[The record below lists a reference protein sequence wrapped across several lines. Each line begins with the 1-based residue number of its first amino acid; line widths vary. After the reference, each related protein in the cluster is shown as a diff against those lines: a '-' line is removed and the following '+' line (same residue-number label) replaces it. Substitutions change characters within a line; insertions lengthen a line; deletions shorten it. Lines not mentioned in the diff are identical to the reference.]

1 MLLIVGRNY
10 QRNVL
15 LRRIKNRRAGS
26 LEHFTQAYQQTS
38 SGHTIPRLELNSAQ
52 AISTTL
58 FSEFGSSKKA
68 SEMADLSS
76 LRRRSRTTNQSTR
89 RADRARNEEDETGA
103 KNRLT
108 SACIRSCGCAR
119 RRQRRRPAPGW
130 TPAHER
136 ETWGER
142 RGEEEEEGA
151 EEQCLRERG
160 GVYEGGDEEGQ
171 REGGRDAA
179 GDGGEGPDGGHHGV
193 PAAVPSPPAA
203 MLLSC
208 VFWSG
213 GRGDLQAGA
222 VG

>member
-1 MLLIVGRNY
+1 MP
-10 QRNVL
+10 Q
-15 LRRIKNRRAGS
+15 
-26 LEHFTQAYQQTS
+26 
-38 SGHTIPRLELNSAQ
+38 LELNSAQ

-151 EEQCLRERG
+151 EEQGLGGKGEGCTRVAMRRVSEREPGMRPATAERG
-160 GVYEGGDEEGQ
+160 Q
-171 REGGRDAA
+171 TAATIASPAA
-179 GDGGEGPDGGHHGV
+179 GAESTRCY
-193 PAAVPSPPAA
+193 AARVRFLVRRTGISA
-203 MLLSC
+203 
-208 VFWSG
+208 
-213 GRGDLQAGA
+213 GRTEP
-222 VG
+222 

>member
-1 MLLIVGRNY
+1 MP
-10 QRNVL
+10 Q
-15 LRRIKNRRAGS
+15 
-26 LEHFTQAYQQTS
+26 H
-38 SGHTIPRLELNSAQ
+38 ELNSAQ

-103 KNRLT
+103 KNQLT
-108 SACIRSCGCAR
+108 SACNRSCGCAR

-142 RGEEEEEGA
+142 RGEEEGPEVDARGSSA
-151 EEQCLRERG
+151 TPAAAPARRGVVRHGRPLARG
-160 GVYEGGDEEGQ
+160 GGGDEAE
-171 REGGRDAA
+171 ET
-179 GDGGEGPDGGHHGV
+179 GEK
-193 PAAVPSPPAA
+193 
-203 MLLSC
+203 LSR
-208 VFWSG
+208 
-213 GRGDLQAGA
+213 RGDTR
-222 VG
+222 VRCK